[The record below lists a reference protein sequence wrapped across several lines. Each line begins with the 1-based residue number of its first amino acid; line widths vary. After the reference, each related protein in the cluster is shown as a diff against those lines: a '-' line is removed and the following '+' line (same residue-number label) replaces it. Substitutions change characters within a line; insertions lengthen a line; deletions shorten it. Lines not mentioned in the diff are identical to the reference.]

1 MFHDREVEAP
11 PDRRNGEQDEPERR
25 QPVAPRVIDWRHGG
39 LRSGTGRA
47 FVFVLTQ
54 RNGIALNN
62 FYVHSIIQTT
72 CRRFDLIGRWDVLV
86 TWPPPEEEGIIVPR
100 VLVVDD
106 DPMVCVA
113 IEVCLTR
120 KGFEVTVADGGEGG
134 MRAPESSDFDVMLI
148 DVFMP
153 HMRGFESIRMF
164 HERRPD
170 IPIVAMSGY
179 AFANTERAPD
189 FLRMTIELGVA
200 CCLRK
205 PFTPDALLT
214 SVNQYITKPNASARL
229 SK

>member
-1 MFHDREVEAP
+1 MRVAEPQPA
-11 PDRRNGEQDEPERR
+11 GE
-25 QPVAPRVIDWRHGG
+25 G
-39 LRSGTGRA
+39 S
-47 FVFVLTQ
+47 
-54 RNGIALNN
+54 
-62 FYVHSIIQTT
+62 
-72 CRRFDLIGRWDVLV
+72 
-86 TWPPPEEEGIIVPR
+86 IVPR

-113 IEVCLTR
+113 IELCLTR
-120 KGFEVTVADGGEGG
+120 QGFEVTVADGGEAG
-134 MRAPESSDFDVMLI
+134 MRALDSSSFDVMLI

-170 IPIVAMSGY
+170 LPIVAMSGY

-189 FLRMTIELGVA
+189 FLRMTIELGAA

-205 PFTPDALLT
+205 PFTPNALLT
-214 SVNQYITKPNASARL
+214 SVNECLTKSMSNARF